1 MRPESEESRAHTS
14 RQPGGGVPPGRGRV
28 GELVERVRLYKDC
41 LSLGHPHSSVLFV
54 LFLSKVLFGASVFSS
69 ANGENSAIFIRLQG
83 DSKRRLSGSG
93 AGSAVRVFVSIIKGA
108 LASISSST

>member
-41 LSLGHPHSSVLFV
+41 LLLGHPHSSVLFV
-54 LFLSKVLFGASVFSS
+54 LFLSKVLFFEPQFSH
-69 ANGENSAIFIRLQG
+69 LQMG
-83 DSKRRLSGSG
+83 RTVLSPSDYRETQNEVCLGVEL
-93 AGSAVRVFVSIIKGA
+93 AQLLECL
-108 LASISSST
+108 LAS